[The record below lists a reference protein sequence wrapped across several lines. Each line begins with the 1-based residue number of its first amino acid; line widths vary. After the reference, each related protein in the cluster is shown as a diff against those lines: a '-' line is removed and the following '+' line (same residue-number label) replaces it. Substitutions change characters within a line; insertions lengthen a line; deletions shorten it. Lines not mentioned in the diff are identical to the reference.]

1 MNNKQRL
8 QIHQKLFHKI
18 HSCHVYHD
26 HEKLRKIHD
35 LIYAWSFATRACN
48 GEASSTEV
56 GRMQDKIMKQL
67 DEL

>member
-8 QIHQKLFHKI
+8 QIHQRLFHKI
-18 HSCHVYHD
+18 HSCQVCHD

-35 LIYAWSFATRACN
+35 LIYAWSFTTRASN
-48 GEASSTEV
+48 GEASSAEV